1 MIPKC
6 LQRHFTCLH
15 MHMQHNNNK
24 SCKMQTDSIHTHA
37 HSYSPTYTKT
47 HIPLHIHSK
56 RFHIIFHVYFCFSSD
71 WIIVGKFPIIAW
83 ITCVLNRR
91 HYSSTSVRLT
101 LHQCSSSAS
110 TGILGSW
117 KIRLLRCMLM
127 VASKIRFNLF
137 LLFKSIQNRR
147 DAFFSYSTSSDGN
160 DRNNWVRI
168 SQCMYTKT
176 QALFSWYY
184 LKHLFSFWW
193 ERWW

>member
-101 LHQCSSSAS
+101 LHSAHPPRRPAFLEVGRFVCCDACLWLQVRFDSIFFFYLNPYKIDEMLSSLTPLPLEWKRSQQLS
-110 TGILGSW
+110 SHKPMHVYEDTGS
-117 KIRLLRCMLM
+117 
-127 VASKIRFNLF
+127 F
-137 LLFKSIQNRR
+137 LLILS
-147 DAFFSYSTSSDGN
+147 
-160 DRNNWVRI
+160 
-168 SQCMYTKT
+168 
-176 QALFSWYY
+176 
-184 LKHLFSFWW
+184 
-193 ERWW
+193 